1 MQKKE
6 VIMKLVYDSKLSL
19 EKELLLLEKLG
30 QIKILDNIKSDVKP
44 KQRTRGNAYSD
55 IHCLFMV
62 FLKGLG
68 WTKQEMGVYFGT
80 NWKTVTNCIVK
91 GYKII
96 KDDKHVKK
104 GRIVPISKRVKIIS
118 VGNTTDLELLEG
130 IKRLS
135 C

>member
-1 MQKKE
+1 MQ
-6 VIMKLVYDSKLSL
+6 L

-68 WTKQEMGVYFGT
+68 WTKQEMGVYYGT
-80 NWKTVTNCIVK
+80 KWKTVTRCINK
-91 GYKII
+91 GYDLIEQG
-96 KDDKHVKK
+96 KHVKK
-104 GRIVPISKRVKIIS
+104 GRISPIGIGGKQLLYIGSSNELDYIS
-118 VGNTTDLELLEG
+118 QKT
-130 IKRLS
+130 S
-135 C
+135 